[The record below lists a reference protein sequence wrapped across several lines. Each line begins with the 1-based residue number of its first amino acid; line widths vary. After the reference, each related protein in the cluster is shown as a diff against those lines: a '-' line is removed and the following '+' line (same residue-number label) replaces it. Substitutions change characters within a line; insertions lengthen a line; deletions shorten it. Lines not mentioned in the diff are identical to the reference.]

1 MHAAVLSI
9 VYDHLRAL
17 AEERRVTPA
26 QLALAWLLR
35 RHDNVIPIPGTSSI
49 ERLDENAA
57 SVDVQL
63 SAADLDHIKEL
74 SPKGQ
79 VAGTR
84 YDSTMLGLVN
94 R

>member
-1 MHAAVLSI
+1 
-9 VYDHLRAL
+9 
-17 AEERRVTPA
+17 VTPA

-49 ERLDENAA
+49 PRLEENAA
-57 SVDVQL
+57 SVDVDL
-63 SAADLDHIKEL
+63 SDSDLDRIEEL
-74 SPKGQ
+74 SPQGL

-84 YDSTMLGLVN
+84 YTPAMMDLVN